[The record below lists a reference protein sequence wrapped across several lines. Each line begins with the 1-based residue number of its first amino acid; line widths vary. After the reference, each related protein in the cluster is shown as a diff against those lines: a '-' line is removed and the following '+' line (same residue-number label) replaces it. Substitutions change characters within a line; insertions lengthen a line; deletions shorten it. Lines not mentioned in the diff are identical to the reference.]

1 MEELELIE
9 EQIIKIEKTR
19 QVTEEEQK
27 RVIGKLFIYSVGAY
41 ILALA
46 LFYFFFFPATV
57 RARLFYI
64 VPLIIFP
71 VIVFLL
77 KKLISWFY
85 IRRMVR
91 QRDLLLQLKSDKR
104 QLLDTVME
112 KETYKVARVILE
124 KFAPDQLRTSKLS
137 TPVVEGSIVPV
148 KKDMVP
154 IKNSN
159 KVVSLQNKSASA
171 DTGSELRYRTP
182 TVGSRSIQQIGFE
195 NLGPVMGSRPR
206 PVLPRDPGLIERLVD
221 SLVGDGPSQRYALI
235 CSSCHSHNG
244 MALREEFPFLSYRC
258 CYCSFYNRAKQQR
271 TVPPKLLDKESSE
284 KKAEEESAASESDDT
299 SGSDFENIKPD
310 SQDLENESG
319 LESKSDPPETDP
331 SKEEGNDTSKT
342 DENN

>member
-1 MEELELIE
+1 MGLIISRFRRKKTCMEELELIE

-19 QVTEEEQK
+19 QVTEEEQR

-57 RARLFYI
+57 RARLFYT

-91 QRDLLLQLKSDKR
+91 QRDLLMQLKSDKR

-124 KFAPDQLRTSKLS
+124 KFAPDQLRSSKLS
-137 TPVVEGSIVPV
+137 TPVIEKSIIPV
-148 KKDMVP
+148 KKDIVP
-154 IKNSN
+154 VPNSN
-159 KVVSLQNKSASA
+159 KVVNLPINPTITES
-171 DTGSELRYRTP
+171 GSELRYRTP
-182 TVGSRSIQQIGFE
+182 TVSMRNAQPIGFE
-195 NLGPVMGSRPR
+195 NLGPAMMRSRPR

-221 SLVGDGPSQRYALI
+221 SLVGDGPSHRYALI

-258 CYCSFYNRAKQQR
+258 CYCLFYNRAKQQR
-271 TVPPKLLDKESSE
+271 PVPPKLLDKESSE
-284 KKAEEESAASESDDT
+284 KKEEDESTASDSGET
-299 SGSDFENIKPD
+299 SGSDFENIKPN
-310 SQDLENESG
+310 SHDLENESR
-319 LESKSDPPETDP
+319 
-331 SKEEGNDTSKT
+331 
-342 DENN
+342 